1 MVGVGGGG
9 ERLTYLRQNGL
20 VVRQEQSVVG
30 TDGVVLQSQVIRVS
44 TRHEGGTGWGA
55 GRLHVRLV
63 QNHSLPSQSVQG
75 RGGHER
81 VPPPDI
87 VPAQVIG
94 EDEDDVRWSGRNNV
108 AKDYAQQ
115 QQQQQHSRCCSL
127 HG

>member
-1 MVGVGGGG
+1 M
-9 ERLTYLRQNGL
+9 TYLRQNGL

-30 TDGVVLQSQVIRVS
+30 ADGVVLQSQVIRVS

-55 GRLHVRLV
+55 GRLYVRLV
-63 QNHSLPSQSVQG
+63 QNHSLTCQSVQG

-87 VPAQVIG
+87 APAQIIG
-94 EDEDDVRWSGRNNV
+94 EDEDDVRRGGRNV

-127 HG
+127 HGCTVAGW